1 MPENQP
7 HDTGTGGGPRKWPG
21 RAGGRGLDVA
31 AEPAGGSAGPS
42 TGAGCPRPP
51 RATAAGVLGWGRPS
65 AGAAGARQRP
75 RARAQECHSYEGRAV
90 GQLLLR
96 AIDAL
101 KRENDRL
108 GSVNRQFKASCEGQR
123 PPWTHSKRNSFPASG
138 AERVWRLNT
147 LKAEFSGRWSPSP
160 SWGLTG
166 RERALRWGVS
176 G

>member
-1 MPENQP
+1 MRE
-7 HDTGTGGGPRKWPG
+7 PG
-21 RAGGRGLDVA
+21 SVI
-31 AEPAGGSAGPS
+31 
-42 TGAGCPRPP
+42 
-51 RATAAGVLGWGRPS
+51 ATRT
-65 AGAAGARQRP
+65 
-75 RARAQECHSYEGRAV
+75 RAV

-108 GSVNRQFKASCEGQR
+108 GSVNHRFKASCEGQR
-123 PPWTHSKRNSFPASG
+123 PPWKHSKRNSFPASG

-147 LKAEFSGRWSPSP
+147 LKALVPRP